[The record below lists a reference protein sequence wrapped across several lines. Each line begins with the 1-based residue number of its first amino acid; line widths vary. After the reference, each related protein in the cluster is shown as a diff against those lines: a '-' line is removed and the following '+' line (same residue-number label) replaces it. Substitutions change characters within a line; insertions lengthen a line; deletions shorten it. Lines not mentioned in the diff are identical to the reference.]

1 MSKYFNLSQAWEDLK
16 GSSGAGNFAIA
27 TAKLIGKG
35 VSNAAV
41 FGATKILP
49 KMVEDANKNS
59 AKMLKREDLTEEQRK
74 KYTEIYE
81 KSSEYLD
88 RMKNK

>member
-16 GSSGAGNFAIA
+16 GSSGAGNVAIA
-27 TAKLIGKG
+27 TAKFIGKG

-41 FGATKILP
+41 FGATRFLSNS
-49 KMVEDANKNS
+49 VENANKNS
-59 AKMLKREDLTEEQRK
+59 AKMLKRDDLTEEQRK

-88 RMKNK
+88 RRKNK